1 MASRAADRTVLIADI
16 GGTNA
21 RFALLGEEARPRGLA
36 TLATRDY
43 GSATEAV
50 RAYLRVH
57 AGGLNPQE
65 AAIAAAGPVI
75 DGRVHMTN
83 APWSIDAED
92 LRSGLGIERV
102 ALLNDFEALAWS
114 LPALS
119 EEQLVPVGGGA
130 GLSSAPSAVIGPG
143 TGFGVAALVTAGT
156 VETVLVTEG
165 GHATMPCATKREE
178 AIVDM
183 VRADH
188 GHVSIERLLSG
199 DGLVSLYNAI
209 VRLDLLKAPPRSSAE
224 IVSHA
229 LAGDCA
235 PSLHTLEA
243 FCALLG
249 GVAGNIALTLGARGG
264 LYIGGGI
271 VPRFCPFLAM
281 SAFRDRFEAKGRMRP
296 YLAAIPTA
304 VIVEKQ
310 PTFLGLARWLNASRA

>member
-209 VRLDLLKAPPRSSAE
+209 VRLDLLKAPPGAAPRLCRMPWPGTARRAFIRWRRSARCWAASPATSRSRLARVAGFISAAE
-224 IVSHA
+224 LCRAFARFWPCRLSAIVS
-229 LAGDCA
+229 
-235 PSLHTLEA
+235 
-243 FCALLG
+243 
-249 GVAGNIALTLGARGG
+249 R
-264 LYIGGGI
+264 
-271 VPRFCPFLAM
+271 R
-281 SAFRDRFEAKGRMRP
+281 R
-296 YLAAIPTA
+296 AA
-304 VIVEKQ
+304 
-310 PTFLGLARWLNASRA
+310 